1 MVAINTNVKALAAQS
16 SMNNVD
22 RSLQTSMQ
30 RLSTGLRINNAKDD
44 AAGLAIANR
53 MTSDIR
59 GFGVAIRNAND
70 GLSMAQTAD
79 GALGQVTDMLQRMR
93 ELAVQAGNG
102 SLNADNRIASQL
114 EVDQLK
120 QQIDNIAT
128 QTNFNS
134 INLLDGSAGNIK
146 LQTNVRA
153 NQQMT
158 MSIDSAQTKDI
169 GLGSRA
175 SLTATG
181 FTGVPTVTA
190 ETQTVVL
197 GGTPASGNML
207 FFGVST
213 AILAADSLS
222 GVGDKLVANKA
233 NILAGTAAKAAGLT
247 DISNSSGTLTLTFG
261 GLNGKGD
268 VAAQAAVAA
277 SSGVTLGAGTEVIKG
292 VFTGISKNMAAGDLI
307 INGVQVPATQNAS
320 DAVSFSEKASSAISK
335 VAAINSVSAQTG
347 VVANIGNTQL
357 AGSAMVVGAASGTL
371 VVNGV
376 STSTI
381 ATVGDAGLDRAAVV
395 TAVNNISQQTGVRA
409 VDTGDINKG
418 VILVADDGR
427 NITLQYGV
435 NGSLSSLN
443 TGLSGFAVKDVAAES
458 KGTATSTT
466 AIASAAG
473 DVLTI
478 NGVSFSAFTAA
489 ATVTSIA
496 AAINLKTASTGVTA
510 TVVVTAAGGT
520 DSGIKLTSTSGNLNI
535 TSSLSQLTNYGI
547 STSARDENVSQTTTG
562 TYQLGSTNGSAIN
575 VSSTSNGD
583 LRTAGLTAGTYA
595 ANTSVAT
602 TTDRAVATAPPD
614 TLTTGLLQ
622 AGTLRINGTSIVA
635 ASTADDTSSAGY
647 VAGTTTAITSS
658 AKGASAI
665 AIAAAINKSSA
676 TTGVTATAAANVVSG
691 TSFDNS
697 QTVTSKNLYVNGV
710 TVSLATLTTGYTRGD
725 VATLINAQQGQTGVV
740 ATDNGRGL
748 TLTAADGR
756 NISLGLDN
764 NISATSVG
772 ITGASIGATAD
783 TTGNA
788 GASRGSVGISAST
801 SATTYARVT
810 LSSDKSFTV
819 EGGSDGNANFALL
832 GFKTGTFGGVDNGVK
847 VSKIDITTQAG
858 AQVAI
863 TALDAALK
871 SVSLNQARLGAF
883 QNRLDQVVSN
893 LTTMNQNMSASR
905 SRVQDADYATETTNL
920 AKSQIISQAAT
931 AMLAQANQSSQSVLA
946 LLK

>member
-114 EVDQLK
+114 EIDQLK

-181 FTGVPTVTA
+181 F
-190 ETQTVVL
+190 
-197 GGTPASGNML
+197 
-207 FFGVST
+207 
-213 AILAADSLS
+213 S
-222 GVGDKLVANKA
+222 GVQGS
-233 NILAGTAAKAAGLT
+233 LA
-247 DISNSSGTLTLTFG
+247 
-261 GLNGKGD
+261 
-268 VAAQAAVAA
+268 
-277 SSGVTLGAGTEVIKG
+277 
-292 VFTGISKNMAAGDLI
+292 KNMAAGDLT
-307 INGVQVPATQNAS
+307 INGVQVGATAAS
-320 DAVSFSEKASSAISK
+320 SDTLSVNDKASSAIAK
-335 VAAINSVSAQTG
+335 VAAINAVSAQTG
-347 VVANIGNTQL
+347 VTATVGNTQA
-357 AGSAMVVGAASGTL
+357 AGSAMTVASKTGTL
-371 VVNGV
+371 TINGV
-376 STSTI
+376 ATSTI
-381 ATVGDAGLDRAAVV
+381 TTVSDAGLDRAAVV
-395 TAVNNISQQTGVRA
+395 TAINNISQQTGVRA

-418 VILVADDGR
+418 VVMIAEDGR
-427 NITLQYGV
+427 NISLTYGGTLT
-435 NGSLSSLN
+435 NAN
-443 TGLSGFAVKDVAAES
+443 TGLGQF
-458 KGTATSTT
+458 STT
-466 AIASAAG
+466 RAGTVQAAG
-473 DVLTI
+473 ITTLALANAVATNSVNTDTLTI
-478 NGVSFSAFTAA
+478 NGVNTGTLAASATLGAI
-489 ATVTSIA
+489 AT
-496 AAINLKTASTGVTA
+496 AINAITSTTGVTA
-510 TVVVTAAGGT
+510 TVAGTVGTADWAL
-520 DSGIKLTSTSGNLNI
+520 KLTSTNGNANVVVNGTL
-535 TSSLSQLTNYGI
+535 
-547 STSARDENVSQTTTG
+547 STSIFGSTQTGQTYTG
-562 TYQLGSTNGSAIN
+562 SYQLGSANGSPIA
-575 VSSTSNGD
+575 VSSTRSGD
-583 LRTAGLTAGTYA
+583 IKTAGLTEGTYS
-595 ANTSVAT
+595 ANTSFASTV
-602 TTDRAVATAPPD
+602 DRAVAATTVAPS
-614 TLTTGLLQ
+614 TTTTGLLQ

-635 ASTADDTSSAGY
+635 ASTADDTSSDA
-647 VAGTTTAITSS
+647 TATSS
-658 AKGASAI
+658 TKAASAI
-665 AIAAAINKSSA
+665 AIAAAINKASG
-676 TTGVTATAAANVVSG
+676 TTGVTATAAPNVIVGTAFSAAVRTDAFYLNGVSITLNTTG
-691 TSFDNS
+691 TS
-697 QTVTSKNLYVNGV
+697 
-710 TVSLATLTTGYTRGD
+710 TRGD
-725 VATLINAQQGQTGVV
+725 VATLINTYTGQTGVV
-740 ATDNGRGL
+740 ATDNGSGL

-756 NISLGLDN
+756 NISMAAA
-764 NISATSVG
+764 SATAANLGVLS
-772 ITGASIGATAD
+772 TAIGGT
-783 TTGNA
+783 NA
-788 GASRGSVGISAST
+788 ANAV
-801 SATTYARVT
+801 TTYARVT
-810 LSSDKSFTV
+810 LQSDKSFSV

-847 VSKIDITTQAG
+847 VSKIDISTQAG

-871 SVSLNQARLGAF
+871 SVSLNQAKLGAF

-893 LTTMNQNMSASR
+893 LTTMSQNMSASR